1 MKIEQKLLI
10 GMAACI
16 FLITI
21 LETGTIQLDP
31 NEIRAQ
37 SEFFGMVLERNGEKA
52 YIPVG
57 DLVVATKKQDPGSHL
72 SGKLIG
78 LSTDGI
84 IIQDPDDGKSIQ
96 IPVNK
101 ISSIYHGKYFK
112 GAGQNIKEH
121 MRWGT
126 NLALTG
132 GLAGALVGG
141 IMGGACGG
149 NVEEIFAFAV
159 AGGVVGAAA
168 TGAVTLPASVLTGLA
183 QATIEKGQAVKYV
196 IGPDDW
202 QILLE

>member
-1 MKIEQKLLI
+1 MS
-10 GMAACI
+10 ACI
-16 FLITI
+16 FLIAV
-21 LETGTIQLDP
+21 LETGTIQLNP
-31 NEIRAQ
+31 NETRAQ

-57 DLVVATKKQDPGSHL
+57 GLVVATKKQDPGSHL

-96 IPVNK
+96 IPVNE

-121 MRWGT
+121 MKAGT
-126 NLALTG
+126 RLAVTG
-132 GLAGALVGG
+132 GLAGALFGGMMGGTCGGDVGG
-141 IMGGACGG
+141 I
-149 NVEEIFAFAV
+149 ISFAV
-159 AGGVVGAAA
+159 AGGFFGTVA

>member
-1 MKIEQKLLI
+1 MSV
-10 GMAACI
+10 CI
-16 FLITI
+16 FLIAV
-21 LETGTIQLDP
+21 LETGTIQLNP
-31 NEIRAQ
+31 NEARAQ
-37 SEFFGMVLERNGEKA
+37 SEFFGMVLERNGGKA

-132 GLAGALVGG
+132 GLAGALFGG
-141 IMGGACGG
+141 IMGEACVG
-149 NVEEIFAFAV
+149 NVEGIFAFAV